1 LTQIG
6 YRKLNVVMK
15 RREKL
20 VKKSGSYATYD
31 EIMSQPEIWR
41 EAIHVAE
48 GRKKEITSFF
58 SENKFDQAIF
68 FGCGSSYY
76 LALAAAVTFQR
87 FTRKTSQALPSI
99 DLIIFPETFLNPA
112 QNILL
117 IPISRSGESSET
129 VNALLGVQKRYP
141 FKSLAVSC
149 YEESSLV
156 KSSDFALVLP
166 QGKEKSIVM
175 TRSFSSMLLLLNLMT
190 ALVSDDKT
198 YFQELLTLPDKLEDL
213 LKKYETSVRDIA
225 ARHDLDKFVYLGSGP
240 YYGLACEAM
249 LKMKEMANMV
259 TSAHQSLEYPHGHKS
274 TADEQTLVAFL
285 LSLSGEEYEK
295 RLLKELDSL
304 GVVNLLICEKSDER
318 IRRVGDYLIELNSG
332 LSDFARGLLA
342 LPLLQL
348 LAYYKTLDR
357 GLNPDR
363 PRNLTAVVTW

>member
-1 LTQIG
+1 
-6 YRKLNVVMK
+6 M
-15 RREKL
+15 
-20 VKKSGSYATYD
+20 VKENGSYATYG
-31 EIMSQPEIWR
+31 EIMSQPEVWR
-41 EAIHVAE
+41 EAIRVAE
-48 GRKKEITSFF
+48 GHKEKIASFF
-58 SENKFDQAIF
+58 SGNNFDQAIF
-68 FGCGSSYY
+68 FGCSSSYY
-76 LALAAAVTFQR
+76 LALSAAVTFQR
-87 FTRKTSQALPSI
+87 FTRKTAQALPST

-112 QNILL
+112 WNILL

-129 VNALLGVQKRYP
+129 VNALLGIQKRYP

-149 YEESSLV
+149 YEESSMV
-156 KSSDFALVLP
+156 KSSDFALISP
-166 QGKEKSIVM
+166 EGREKSIVM
-175 TRSFSSMLLLLNLMT
+175 TRSFSSMLLLVNLMT
-190 ALVSDDKT
+190 AIVSDDKA
-198 YFQELLTLPDKLEDL
+198 YFQELLTLPNKLEEL
-213 LKKYETSVRDIA
+213 LSKYEASVRDIA
-225 ARHDLDKFVYLGSGP
+225 VRPELEKFVYLGSGP

-274 TADEQTLVAFL
+274 TADEQTLVTFL

-304 GVVNLLICEKSDER
+304 GVVNLLICEESDEG
-318 IRRVGDYLIELNSG
+318 IRRVANYLIELNSG

-363 PRNLTAVVTW
+363 PRNLTTVVTW